1 MHHGG
6 VTCIDL
12 LRHGEVVTPGLF
24 CAPPDEPL
32 SEKGWQQLG
41 RTTQGVGVAQNGN
54 SMGYHQILSSP
65 SRRCAE
71 FARHLSAELG
81 CELELITG
89 LQEMDFGRW
98 VGQST
103 KEIWQQ
109 DESLLQM
116 LWQSPLGFSA
126 PGGESMVDFSARVQQ
141 SWRGIGERFA
151 GQNVLAFTHG
161 GVIRV
166 LLGQAL
172 GVPYENIL
180 RFELAYGSAVRFK
193 LYADGGVNVY
203 GLGIKR
209 LAGI

>member
-1 MHHGG
+1 MSHGG

-12 LRHGEVVTPGLF
+12 VRHGEVATPGLF

-32 SEKGWQQLG
+32 SEKGWQQLSD
-41 RTTQGVGVAQNGN
+41 TTVDVAGL
-54 SMGYHQILSSP
+54 GYQQILSSP
-65 SRRCAE
+65 SRRCAA
-71 FARHLSAELG
+71 FAEHLATEND
-81 CELELITG
+81 LELDLIAG
-89 LQEMDFGRW
+89 LQEMDFGHW

-109 DESLLQM
+109 DEVLLQT
-116 LWQSPLGFSA
+116 LWQRPLDFIA
-126 PGGESMVDFSARVQQ
+126 PGGETMTDFATRVQQ
-141 SWRGIGERFA
+141 AWQEIGQRFA
-151 GQNVLAFTHG
+151 GQKVLVLTHG

-193 LYADGGVNVY
+193 RYADGGVNVY

-209 LAGI
+209 LVVD

>member
-1 MHHGG
+1 MTHGA
-6 VTCIDL
+6 VTHIDL
-12 LRHGEVVTPGLF
+12 VRHGEVATPGLF
-24 CAPPDEPL
+24 CAPPNEPL
-32 SEKGWQQLG
+32 SEKGWQQLS
-41 RTTQGVGVAQNGN
+41 RTTQDINREMDYAQV
-54 SMGYHQILSSP
+54 LSSP

-71 FARHLSAELG
+71 FAQQLATAND
-81 CELELITG
+81 CEFELIAG
-89 LQEMDFGRW
+89 MQEMDFGHW

-109 DESLLQM
+109 DEALLQT
-116 LWQSPLGFSA
+116 LWQNPLAFTA
-126 PGGESMVDFSARVQQ
+126 PAGEAMADFVARVQR
-141 SWRGIGERFA
+141 SWQEIVRRFA
-151 GQNVLAFTHG
+151 GQRVLVFTHG

-203 GLGIKR
+203 GLGITR
-209 LAGI
+209 LVED